1 MSFKYKEL
9 EKQLEN
15 SCNQLHKD
23 FYQKFNNER
32 YLSAGGSK
40 LETFINE
47 LQKEFENTA
56 VTFLAKNNLEKDTE
70 AKKRV
75 FTITKLYAKKCIED
89 FSKV

>member
-1 MSFKYKEL
+1 MEFNYKEL
-9 EKQLEN
+9 EKKLEN
-15 SCNQLHKD
+15 SCVQLHKD
-23 FYQKFNNER
+23 FYKKFNTDL

-40 LETFINE
+40 LESFITD

-56 VTFLAKNNLEKDTE
+56 LNFLTTHNLEKDTE

-75 FTITKLYAKKCIED
+75 FSITKLYAKKCIED

>member
-23 FYQKFNNER
+23 FFQKFSTER
-32 YLSAGGSK
+32 YLSVGGSK
-40 LETFINE
+40 LEIFINE
-47 LQKEFENTA
+47 LQKEFENTGI
-56 VTFLAKNNLEKDTE
+56 TFLANNKLEKDAQ

-75 FTITKLYAKKCIED
+75 FTITKLYAKKCRED

>member
-1 MSFKYKEL
+1 MSFKYREL

-23 FYQKFNNER
+23 FFQKFSTER
-32 YLSAGGSK
+32 YLSVGGSK
-40 LETFINE
+40 LEIFINE
-47 LQKEFENTA
+47 LQREFENTGI
-56 VTFLAKNNLEKDTE
+56 TFLANNKLEKDAQ